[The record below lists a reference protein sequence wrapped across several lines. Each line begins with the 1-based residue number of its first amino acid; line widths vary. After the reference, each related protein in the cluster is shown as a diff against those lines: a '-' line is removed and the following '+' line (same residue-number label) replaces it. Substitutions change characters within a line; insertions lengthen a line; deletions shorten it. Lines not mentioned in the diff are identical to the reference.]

1 MTREGVASALAALL
15 LLSGLTACGASPT
28 ALGPTGID
36 ELTVPTATP
45 DPADFSADVDNPWFP
60 LAPGVTWTYRRYR
73 VDGYE
78 RVRATALPRTRRIA
92 GVDTRPVRWDAL
104 CRVGT
109 SCHGSTAPLGV
120 RWYAQDTA
128 GNVWWFGQR
137 LTRAGS
143 DLDPIATRSW
153 VAGRDGA
160 QAGLVMAAAPRVGD
174 GYANASR
181 PGVVERRSTVV
192 SVDATASLPGRTY
205 RHTVLTHDASPL
217 DPVVVVRTYF
227 ARGVGL
233 VAQESESASTTQL
246 YLVAQRPGLS
256 APDTHD

>member
-1 MTREGVASALAALL
+1 MTREGVAPALAALL

-36 ELTVPTATP
+36 ELTVPTPTP
-45 DPADFSADVDNPWFP
+45 DPADFSADVDNRWFP
-60 LAPGVTWTYRRYR
+60 LAPGTTWTYQRYT
-73 VDGYE
+73 VDGSG
-78 RVRATALPRTRRIA
+78 RVRATALPQTRRIA
-92 GVDTRPVRWDAL
+92 GVDTRPVRWDTL
-104 CRVGT
+104 GRGRT
-109 SCHGSTAPLGV
+109 TLLGV

-143 DLDPIATRSW
+143 ELDPLAGRSW

-174 GYANASR
+174 GYANASQ

-192 SVDATASLPGRTY
+192 SLDATATLPGRGY
-205 RHTVLTHDASPL
+205 HHTVLVHDASPL
-217 DPVVVVRTYF
+217 DPVVVVRSYY
-227 ARGVGL
+227 ASGIGL
-233 VAQESESASTTQL
+233 VAQEADAATSTEL
-246 YLVAQRPGLS
+246 FLVSLNR
-256 APDTHD
+256 